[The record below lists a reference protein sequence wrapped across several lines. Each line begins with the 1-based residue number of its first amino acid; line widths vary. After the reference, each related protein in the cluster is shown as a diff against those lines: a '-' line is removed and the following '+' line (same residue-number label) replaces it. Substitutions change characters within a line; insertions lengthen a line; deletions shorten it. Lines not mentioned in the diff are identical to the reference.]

1 MATAVS
7 LKSESSDHYIFAM
20 DTSAKLTIEGFC
32 EELCKEWWAGEQ
44 LEVVE
49 VTSDQFEERELS
61 RKINDA
67 LEKTE
72 EC

>member
-7 LKSESSDHYIFAM
+7 LRSESSDHYIFAM
-20 DTSAKLTIEGFC
+20 DTSARLTIEIFC
-32 EELCKEWWAGEQ
+32 EELCKQYEGEQ

-67 LEKTE
+67 LEE
-72 EC
+72 IGEC